1 MAIDELQSRA
11 HRSRFAAAASLHC
24 SLPWSIGF
32 GWNWGRNKTRIMLV
46 VSGTGMTLLT
56 FDLNRTFCYSI
67 PRRPETLSLLVA
79 IHCSQWQFKFS
90 LMNVDSTLFSP
101 TELHSVNFSNLCFAA
116 EFIGLE
122 NYWETAIEHCV
133 SISTHYW
140 LFKFSKNVLKFNPQK
155 FSHLDCLSPCA
166 SH

>member
-1 MAIDELQSRA
+1 
-11 HRSRFAAAASLHC
+11 
-24 SLPWSIGF
+24 
-32 GWNWGRNKTRIMLV
+32 MLV

-79 IHCSQWQFKFS
+79 IHCSHWQFKFS

-140 LFKFSKNVLKFNPQK
+140 LFKFSKNVCWNLTPKNFLILTA
-155 FSHLDCLSPCA
+155 FHLVHLINHLTTFANKKCSKHEDTDCR
-166 SH
+166 